1 MASNTRGAN
10 CEVGSMVC
18 VGGVA
23 GASGFPL
30 PSVVPR
36 CDSSDLFRFA
46 SRYGGG
52 MFSDA
57 RALRDQVR
65 QAVQQ
70 RAPIDDAERA
80 CIEEFLERYDA
91 LAAPF
96 DPETDPVHVTGSAIV
111 VDPFPVSI
119 TFDSLDKTI
128 AVLNPESR
136 SVAALDTA
144 LLSGVVRHPDSADF
158 ERTGTIFL
166 LGHSSYLPNVI
177 NKNFQAFNGIQ
188 KLGWGDVIRLRSGD
202 TEYVYHV
209 DRTYEV
215 KASDAEVEIEAGVA
229 KLTLAT
235 CNSFGSKDDRF
246 VVEATLVSKT
256 AI

>member
-1 MASNTRGAN
+1 MQYPESTYTAGTQFSSKREQHIVFFLVSVGIVALTYGFFFVIDFLPEAPSEKKTSLPAVVEEVPASTT
-10 CEVGSMVC
+10 
-18 VGGVA
+18 
-23 GASGFPL
+23 L
-30 PSVVPR
+30 
-36 CDSSDLFRFA
+36 
-46 SRYGGG
+46 
-52 MFSDA
+52 
-57 RALRDQVR
+57 
-65 QAVQQ
+65 VQE
-70 RAPIDDAERA
+70 ATTT
-80 CIEEFLERYDA
+80 
-91 LAAPF
+91 
-96 DPETDPVHVTGSAIV
+96 PEV